1 MNLIYSL
8 IFVIG
13 LALVFTKSIKK
24 NNHIYYS
31 IATIIAISTI
41 GYEILRMTSDMKLYG
56 LISYFEKASIK
67 GIFSIAFFVLVMFA
81 GALNTKWSIT
91 RKLLNI
97 RAELAIIASIL
108 MLPHGIIYLVRF
120 IIYSIPKAFAQKPFP
135 ITYLSFI
142 VIGIIAFILM
152 IPLFITSFKKVRRKM
167 KATQWKKLQ
176 RWSYLFY
183 FLAYIHVLL
192 ILLNGKSMDWLKLST
207 YTIIFGSYA
216 VLKLS
221 KVYMSKRLKA
231 SKVTSL
237 A

>member
-8 IFVIG
+8 IFATM
-13 LALVFTKSIKK
+13 LSVFFTSSIKK
-24 NNHIYYS
+24 KSHTYYFVAS
-31 IATIIAISTI
+31 VVAISTTVC
-41 GYEILRMTSDMKLYG
+41 EILRMTSDMKLNG
-56 LISYFEKASIK
+56 LILYFEKASIK

-81 GALNTKWSIT
+81 GALNTKWPIT
-91 RKLLNI
+91 RKLLSV
-97 RAELAIIASIL
+97 RAELAIMASIL

-120 IIYSIPKAFAQKPFP
+120 VIYSFQKVFTQKPLP
-135 ITYLSFI
+135 IMYLSFM

-152 IPLFITSFKKVRRKM
+152 IPLFVTSFKRVRRKM
-167 KATQWKKLQ
+167 KANQWKKLQ

-207 YTIIFGSYA
+207 YTIIFGSYV

-221 KVYMSKRLKA
+221 KIYMSKRLRA